1 MIGKTFSRLSFVI
14 VIILL
19 SVMISFP
26 VLASGNQGEGA
37 GGDNWTYTGC
47 DDATYVQNV
56 RQCPNDKGEYNG
68 RFGGGSWH
76 IFKTTN
82 YPLDNPKDVTPTAG
96 RPMNRRH
103 LIGSGYPGKGPRV
116 EQVCPAD
123 RYDYYF
129 AYVYDGWY
137 GQENKWNDKKPMIY
151 YGPLAW
157 GEYYDINDEGI
168 IHRPLYHNAQ
178 YNLDHPN
185 DKRDHVWDDFKS
197 NINNKSVNMNGW
209 RARGQHP
216 LDGRNDDKSYRSKT
230 AEAAYRYWM
239 GISDDSTLIPDGTG
253 FFCAGAQRVKLTGVA
268 VERVG
273 NSVTTSSSQTSTVV
287 DKGKK
292 ASISKPGL
300 SSPGFTY
307 VGWAES
313 LDNAK
318 AGSYLARTNASSATY
333 VSGSSPFPTYNVKSL
348 TSDKT
353 VYAVYEKNTFAG
365 SIVLS
370 GDASGAIE
378 YTTSSKGSPRYVK
391 VPCSR
396 TKGCSV
402 VFNDYVMRIAG
413 GGTTNYTVS
422 RTSNFTSVVPNNNN
436 VASGKSG
443 NVKGEKVAT
452 DPSTKS
458 FKLYPGM
465 VVCEKLSFKVY
476 STDTNNTGIIL
487 CAAAEGDAQPPDP
500 GNSDTVNPSDD
511 TSYYNIKVSNKSVTK
526 YNNYQKVVYA
536 KPGDTLNY
544 WASYN
549 PVLQYVY
556 YLIPERISI
565 DGSKTVYPAS
575 GKNTSATMGN
585 LFNAYVGSS
594 LGNWKSAI
602 RVYGEGFSYGQNYF
616 FKEGDTTIQY
626 NKDKYGTK
634 MNNDYKVTASEVG
647 RSLNEKVDVNVTN
660 KVMTTPKQVTFK
672 VEGDNGYNLGNIITK
687 GKPKTASALVPYNY
701 QNETHITSDNK
712 IVYAGEVFNVA
723 HNYIIKPKENS
734 LTTNNPSEEKYA
746 TTVGNPK
753 WQLEFCVGKND
764 CDAGNYSKYHT
775 DIIVNNDLGS
785 NKHDFSV
792 TDMSKGKE
800 VGLKT
805 DINIPD
811 VAAGTQICV
820 RSVIYPATSGSDD
833 NYNNP
838 DGYGSSSSDRAC
850 FVVAKRPSLQVWGG
864 NIYSRGRITTAT
876 STKYTLDG
884 YGDYKIEEKGD
895 PYVFGSFGELG
906 LIASG
911 EVRGLA
917 SGASTGYASI
927 NADGTLIPDPFS
939 SNNSSSNLPGG
950 GNDSSICNRSPL
962 TFANT
967 PCMNGAV
974 GKLGKTTTTS
984 NADKDKTKVLEKFV
998 RDVEPNVGGTV
1009 TLNDD
1014 TKTQPD
1020 GTYYYYSTEDLT
1032 IGDGSYLSYDNP
1044 RLIKKSTIQMVHS
1057 DKTIY
1062 INDNL
1067 AYEGEYNDYSE
1078 LPKLIIYG
1086 KNVVIDCRVTRIE
1099 ALIVADERVVTCNN
1113 YEGDINNLSDTDL
1126 KNNVTANINQSPNA
1140 NQLKVN
1146 GAIIAKTLIAN
1157 RTYGAATGANSIIPA
1172 EIINFDPSLY
1182 MWGNLGDDDDND
1194 NGDLEVTLT
1203 KELAPRR

>member
-1 MIGKTFSRLSFVI
+1 MQRKKTIGGQLQMGNKNIKKYFVGSFFSLFVSVTI
-14 VIILL
+14 GWQFNNVYADIIY
-19 SVMISFP
+19 
-26 VLASGNQGEGA
+26 
-37 GGDNWTYTGC
+37 GDGSSSSSAEFKGC
-47 DDATYVQNV
+47 DEAQRWQNV
-56 RQCPNDKGEYNG
+56 QECPNSSGKH
-68 RFGGGSWH
+68 GGASWH
-76 IFKTTN
+76 VFKVENKPVKDFDKPN
-82 YPLDNPKDVTPTAG
+82 YDD
-96 RPMNRRH
+96 RPILSKSLWHNGED
-103 LIGSGYPGKGPRV
+103 INVS
-116 EQVCPAD
+116 VCPG
-123 RYDYYF
+123 DYYIAF
-129 AYVYDGWY
+129 VYDGWY
-137 GQENKWNDKKPMIY
+137 GSGANWGKKSLIY

-157 GEYYDINDEGI
+157 REYEQESNGNYHIPIYHKGGDHTAADIINGEANGTD
-168 IHRPLYHNAQ
+168 
-178 YNLDHPN
+178 
-185 DKRDHVWDDFKS
+185 
-197 NINNKSVNMNGW
+197 MNGW
-209 RARGQHP
+209 RIKGEGP
-216 LDGRNDDKSYRSKT
+216 TSGYGRASSGNWQSIEALKLYNIWKGGSKP
-230 AEAAYRYWM
+230 ASA
-239 GISDDSTLIPDGTG
+239 IPKGTG
-253 FFCAGAQRVKLTGVA
+253 WFCLQPSEKEVTLTA
-268 VERVG
+268 DAI
-273 NSVTTSSSQTSTVV
+273 TTNNQVLEKNVSSQTIKVKVGSSGNATVSV
-287 DKGKK
+287 SGKSYSGYTFKGWKNATTDTSYASHSVSYTK
-292 ASISKPGL
+292 SISADTK
-300 SSPGFTY
+300 
-307 VGWAES
+307 
-313 LDNAK
+313 
-318 AGSYLARTNASSATY
+318 
-333 VSGSSPFPTYNVKSL
+333 
-348 TSDKT
+348 

-365 SIVLS
+365 RIEV
-370 GDASGAIE
+370 SGAATGAIG
-378 YTTSSKGSPRYVK
+378 YTTSSKNSPKYVK
-391 VPCSR
+391 ITNCSPVD
-396 TKGCSV
+396 GCKIG
-402 VFNDYVMRIAG
+402 FKDYVKRASG
-413 GGTTNYTVS
+413 GGTTPYIVS
-422 RTSNFTSVVPNNNN
+422 RSSNFPDAVSNNSK
-436 VASGKSG
+436 VASGNSG
-443 NVKGEKVAT
+443 NANGERVAT
-452 DPSTKS
+452 DPSSGQFT
-458 FKLYPGM
+458 LYPGM
-465 VVCEKLSFKVY
+465 IVCETLSFKVY
-476 STDTNNTGIIL
+476 STDNKNTNLSL
-487 CAAAEGDAQPPDP
+487 CVVVEGDAQPGDP
-500 GNSDTVNPSDD
+500 GNSDTVDPSND
-511 TSYYNIKVSNKSVTK
+511 TSHYNIKVKNNKVTR
-526 YNNYQKVVYA
+526 YQNYQKTVYA
-536 KPGDTLNY
+536 KPGDDLTYL
-544 WASYN
+544 ASYN
-549 PVLQYVY
+549 PVLQYTY
-556 YLIPERISI
+556 ALIPETMMINS
-565 DGSKTVYPAS
+565 GTTYPTS
-575 GKNTSATMGN
+575 GKNTSRFLGKDTSTTVKSM
-585 LFNAYVGSS
+585 FNTYKGSGLANWNNAIQVYSQNFAHQYVQDYTFT
-594 LGNWKSAI
+594 LGDNS
-602 RVYGEGFSYGQNYF
+602 RQFV
-616 FKEGDTTIQY
+616 
-626 NKDKYGTK
+626 KDKDGKKLDNSHQVT
-634 MNNDYKVTASEVG
+634 MNEVG
-647 RSLNEKVDVNVTN
+647 RSLDELVNINRSNNTV
-660 KVMTTPKQVTFK
+660 TTPKQVNFK
-672 VEGDNGYNLGNIITK
+672 MYNNYLRANVITNGE
-687 GKPKTASALVPYNY
+687 PKKASARVPYNY
-701 QNETHITSDNK
+701 TNTTEITKVDEV
-712 IVYAGEVFNVA
+712 VYAGENSTIEYK
-723 HNYIIKPKENS
+723 YIIHPKENS

-764 CDAGNYSKYHT
+764 CDAGNYSKYRT
-775 DIIVNNDLGS
+775 DVIVNNDLGS
-785 NKHDFSV
+785 NKHDFNV

-1067 AYEGEYNDYSE
+1067 AYEGKYNDYSE

-1182 MWGNLGDDDDND
+1182 MWGGLGNDDDND